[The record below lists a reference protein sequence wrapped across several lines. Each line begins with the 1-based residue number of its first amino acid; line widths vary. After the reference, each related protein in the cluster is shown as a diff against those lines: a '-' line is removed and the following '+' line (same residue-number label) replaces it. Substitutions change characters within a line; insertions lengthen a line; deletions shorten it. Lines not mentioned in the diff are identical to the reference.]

1 MHRPGSRRL
10 LALAILALSL
20 ALSACGLA
28 FAPTRTPVWPTVPAT
43 LVTPLVLSP
52 TRAPTAGQSPTVAP
66 PPPWTPTPSAPTAI
80 PETATATTSPAPSTS
95 TSSPTPPA
103 TPTPTVTALPTATFT
118 PTATPTVTPTCTP
131 TPALSIAPVF
141 QSAWRDYPWG
151 IQGQLSH
158 NHPGQ
163 PLAPAQAEQVSRQ
176 FFGPYSTAAC
186 TFRET
191 VFLWREA
198 TREIYVLFGG
208 SARLQPDL
216 CPDFWEAY
224 PDLWQP
230 GWSNNEDLQAPPGLV
245 VPVMG
250 FGTVWRDLFY
260 GRSEGGLGFALG
272 PEQYAIATVQRFE
285 NATALYFP
293 DTAEVYV
300 VFPHFRYTTR
310 SGELVGRVW
319 FRNP

>member
-1 MHRPGSRRL
+1 M
-10 LALAILALSL
+10 
-20 ALSACGLA
+20 
-28 FAPTRTPVWPTVPAT
+28 
-43 LVTPLVLSP
+43 
-52 TRAPTAGQSPTVAP
+52 
-66 PPPWTPTPSAPTAI
+66 TPTG
-80 PETATATTSPAPSTS
+80 
-95 TSSPTPPA
+95 
-103 TPTPTVTALPTATFT
+103 
-118 PTATPTVTPTCTP
+118 TP
-131 TPALSIAPVF
+131 TPALAIAPVF
-141 QSAWRDYPWG
+141 HSAWRDYPWG

-176 FFGPYSTAAC
+176 FFGAYSTAAC
-186 TFRET
+186 SSRET

-208 SARLQPDL
+208 STGLQPDL
-216 CPDFWEAY
+216 CPDFWEVY

-272 PEQYAIATVQRFE
+272 PEQYATATVQRFE

-300 VFPHFRYTTR
+300 LFPHFRYTTR
-310 SGELVGRVW
+310 SGELAGRVW